1 MKSVRTPGL
10 EGLHVGTG
18 RRHGGLG
25 LGTLALDGFQFAAA
39 GGQLLGG
46 GARGVAGRLGTAAQV
61 GQGLGKL
68 QGRSLGLAQGLLG
81 QAVGLL
87 SLGLGR
93 RRAGKLRPQ
102 LRKLLLLSV
111 QSRRKAL

>member
-1 MKSVRTPGL
+1 MGLAAQRRQLLGQGLLLLLARIQRRVQLLHPGL
-10 EGLHVGTG
+10 EGFHVGTG

-25 LGTLALDGFQFAAA
+25 LGALALDGFQLAAA

-68 QGRSLGLAQGLLG
+68 QGCLLYT
-81 QAVGLL
+81 
-87 SLGLGR
+87 
-93 RRAGKLRPQ
+93 
-102 LRKLLLLSV
+102 
-111 QSRRKAL
+111 SRCV